1 MDFQNRGGNTAGGG
15 GVAGWSETNVDRRE
29 RLRRLAMETID
40 LSKDPYFMKNHLG
53 YYECRLCLTLH
64 TNEGSYLA
72 HTQGKKHQTNLAR
85 RNSKDVNAGVL
96 PAPVKKIEKKKV
108 FHKIGRPGYKITKLK
123 DADTLQRSILFEV
136 EYLSIAKDCI
146 PRYRIMSCFE
156 QKKEAP
162 DEKYQYVI
170 FAAEPYENI
179 AFKIPNL
186 EIDNAEDK
194 YICNWNEERKI
205 YTVQLYFRERKVKS
219 VNPINS
225 INSIHSNKQIG
236 AVNN

>member
-136 EYLSIAKDCI
+136 EYLSIAKECI

-205 YTVQLYFRERKVKS
+205 YTVQLYFREKKVKS

-225 INSIHSNKQIG
+225 INSNKQIG